1 MVDIESAGVDI
12 FKQGEQGDAM
22 YIVVRGEVAFTTV
35 HPNGTVEEIGRCGEE
50 DYFGER
56 ALLHGSLRAAT
67 ATTTMGTRVVKL
79 DVESFISLLGP
90 LEDIL
95 KKKAGKFEPVTV
107 EWKRTP
113 VALSELK
120 VIGVLGQGSY
130 GSVMLT
136 QGPDGATYALKAVSK
151 QRIVETKQKDHIYN
165 EKNLMAQMDHPML
178 VKLHNTYQDV
188 DRLYFLLEPVLGGEM
203 FPLLRKHKTFPPP
216 QAKFYAACVVLAF
229 EYMHKRDFIYRDL
242 KPENL
247 LLDNDGYLKITDFGF
262 TKKVP
267 HKTWT
272 MCGTPEYMA
281 PEIISHSGH
290 GRAVD
295 WWCIG
300 IFIFEMLASY
310 TPFYGKGGNMKMY
323 ERVVRGSFNVPSHIP
338 QEAKALI
345 RGLLRTRPH
354 MRLGML
360 KIGADSIKCHP
371 WFQGFDWQALLWRKM
386 KAPYVPKVESITD
399 VTNYKQDIK
408 QMLVKPYIDDGT
420 NWDAD
425 F

>member
-1 MVDIESAGVDI
+1 
-12 FKQGEQGDAM
+12 
-22 YIVVRGEVAFTTV
+22 
-35 HPNGTVEEIGRCGEE
+35 
-50 DYFGER
+50 
-56 ALLHGSLRAAT
+56 
-67 ATTTMGTRVVKL
+67 
-79 DVESFISLLGP
+79 
-90 LEDIL
+90 
-95 KKKAGKFEPVTV
+95 
-107 EWKRTP
+107 
-113 VALSELK
+113 
-120 VIGVLGQGSY
+120 
-130 GSVMLT
+130 
-136 QGPDGATYALKAVSK
+136 
-151 QRIVETKQKDHIYN
+151 
-165 EKNLMAQMDHPML
+165 MAQMDHPML

-281 PEIISHSGH
+281 PEIISHNGH

-323 ERVVRGSFNVPSHIP
+323 ERVVRGTFNVPSHIS

-360 KIGADSIKCHP
+360 KVGADSIKCHP
-371 WFQGFDWQALLWRKM
+371 WFQSFDWQALLWRKM
-386 KAPYVPKVESITD
+386 KAPYIPKVEGVCD

-408 QMLVKPYIDDGT
+408 HMTVKPYIEDGT
-420 NWDAD
+420 NWDVD